1 MKIAAK
7 AVPGCR
13 IDYAPDA
20 GPDTR
25 SYRVSFEKINRV
37 LPAFKPQWDAA
48 KGAEELYQAYR
59 SANLDL
65 AQFEGPKYQR
75 IGHIRQLM
83 LSGDLTADLRRVSP
97 KAA

>member
-1 MKIAAK
+1 MRV
-7 AVPGCR
+7 VPGCR
-13 IDYAPDA
+13 IEYAADA

-25 SYRVSFEKINRV
+25 SYRVSFEKIKRV

-48 KGAEELYQAYR
+48 RGAEELYQAYR

-65 AQFEGPKYQR
+65 QAFEGPKYQR

-83 LSGDLTADLRRVSP
+83 ETGVLTADLRQLAP